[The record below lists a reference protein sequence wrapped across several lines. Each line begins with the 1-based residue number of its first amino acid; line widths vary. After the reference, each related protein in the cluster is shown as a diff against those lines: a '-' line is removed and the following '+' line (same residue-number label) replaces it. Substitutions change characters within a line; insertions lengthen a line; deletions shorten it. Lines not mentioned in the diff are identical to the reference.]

1 MSFAGPLLAFLD
13 PQPRAE
19 RTCGFLLARLV
30 RITLRDATKLRLGEL
45 LLEYMLQHS
54 RRMAGLNGP

>member
-1 MSFAGPLLAFLD
+1 LD

-45 LLEYMLQHS
+45 LLDSTLGVW
-54 RRMAGLNGP
+54 AGLNGP